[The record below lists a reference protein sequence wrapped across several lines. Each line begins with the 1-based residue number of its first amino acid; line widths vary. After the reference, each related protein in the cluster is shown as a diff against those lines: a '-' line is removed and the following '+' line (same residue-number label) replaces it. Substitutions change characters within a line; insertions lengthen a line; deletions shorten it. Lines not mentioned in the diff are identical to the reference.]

1 MYLLDSYF
9 DFDTRLFSETSGQP
23 LFLPQ
28 FLKMYG
34 LKTLAFVLLLV
45 FSVSGQSGKIRYM
58 PFGDSITEIVCWRGL
73 LYTQLQAAGY
83 KNVDFVG
90 SGTGQNPSGCS
101 TVTYDRDNEG
111 HSSFLAID
119 IAKKKQLVGWL
130 QKNPADIITIHLGTN
145 DLAQSKPT
153 ADILTAFSTL
163 IDVMR
168 ASNPAMKIIVSSPYP
183 QNSRNDTELNQVAQ
197 IIPNNFMNTAI
208 QALNTAI
215 PSWAV
220 SKNTTASPIWVV
232 DQYTGFPASDLSDGI
247 HPNTAGDARMAAKW
261 FPALEH
267 AIKLMNVTG
276 N

>member
-1 MYLLDSYF
+1 
-9 DFDTRLFSETSGQP
+9 
-23 LFLPQ
+23 
-28 FLKMYG
+28 MYG
-34 LKTLAFVLLLV
+34 LKTLALVPLLV
-45 FSVSGQSGKIRYM
+45 FSVSGQSSKIRYM
-58 PFGDSITEIVCWRGL
+58 PYGDSITEIVCWRGL

-111 HSSFLAID
+111 HSGFLAID
-119 IAKKKQLVGWL
+119 IANKKQLVGWL
-130 QKNPADIITIHLGTN
+130 QKNPADIITMHLGTN

-153 ADILTAFSTL
+153 TDILTAFSTL

-168 ASNPAMKIIVSSPYP
+168 ASNPAMKIIV
-183 QNSRNDTELNQVAQ
+183 AQ
-197 IIPNNFMNTAI
+197 IIPNNFMNTAV
-208 QALNTAI
+208 QALNKAV
-215 PSWAV
+215 PAWAV

-247 HPNTAGDARMAAKW
+247 HPNAAGDARMAAKW